1 MIIETNGQ
9 GSKGFCE
16 IQANTPDEIYDE
28 IRDFMFDCLQ
38 LTDVSLNVSQSD
50 IKSFIDNNQKLLH
63 LGTTHDECSG
73 TTNFILHQPKENQPN
88 D

>member
-1 MIIETNGQ
+1 MIIETSGQ
-9 GSKGFCE
+9 GTKGFCE
-16 IQANTPDEIYDE
+16 VQANTPDEIYDE

-38 LTDVSLNVSQSD
+38 LTNVSLDVSRPD
-50 IKSFIDNNQKLLH
+50 IKSFIDNNQNRLH

-73 TTNFILHQPKENQPN
+73 MTHLILYQPKENQPN